1 MEEIGATLK
10 WMSWL
15 LQYPDN
21 RFLKQLP
28 ELEVALAHL
37 PPSRLPSRL
46 KNFLT
51 QLQSM
56 PLLDIQENYTA
67 AFDLNPSTTL
77 NMTYHPW
84 GDSEK
89 RAAALTRLQQLYMDA
104 GYEIDT
110 GELPDYL
117 PLMLEFMAI
126 CPETRFQDTFRQC
139 LAALPALA
147 ERLNATVPLYAELLQ
162 LIAGITENRPLE
174 SPPAAAGD
182 DTIPRRNRIRPKP

>member
-1 MEEIGATLK
+1 MEEIGTTLK

-28 ELEVALAHL
+28 ALEAALAHW
-37 PPSRLPSRL
+37 PPSRLQGRL
-46 KNFLT
+46 KNVLT
-51 QLQSM
+51 QLQSQS
-56 PLLDIQENYTA
+56 LLGIQESYTA
-67 AFDLNPSTTL
+67 AFDLDPSTTL

-126 CPETRFQDTFRQC
+126 CPESRVHDTLRQC

-147 ERLNATVPLYAELLQ
+147 ERLDATVPLYAELLK
-162 LIAGITENRPLE
+162 LIAGIAENRPLE
-174 SPPAAAGD
+174 SPPPAAGD
-182 DTIPRRNRIRPKP
+182 DTLPRRNRIRPKP